1 MESFINFYNDIL
13 SSNFDK
19 IFFESCTLNI
29 IIIVKKV
36 LKEGEKTNIICLDI
50 FIIILLSKITLQK
63 NHLKNDYFIHNPLS
77 NLII

>member
-19 IFFESCTLNI
+19 IFFELRTLNV

-36 LKEGEKTNIICLDI
+36 LKEGRRINIILFGYFYYNFCYLYH
-50 FIIILLSKITLQK
+50 
-63 NHLKNDYFIHNPLS
+63 HLHFHDS
-77 NLII
+77 LI